1 MTETPTLFIQ
11 VLPNLRV
18 WWCNVL
24 TMNKLLGLLTLIML
38 CVLCSVQRS
47 TSTYRTKN
55 QMSFHKAPLI
65 ADLEVGEKI
74 LRDFLPAFCLLSRCI
89 EIIKSVE
96 EHCRLRLPVV
106 WGLLGE

>member
-1 MTETPTLFIQ
+1 MTEAPTLFIQ
-11 VLPNLRV
+11 LLPNLRA

-24 TMNKLLGLLTLIML
+24 TMNKLLGLLALIML

-74 LRDFLPAFCLLSRCI
+74 VVTGFPAKYL
-89 EIIKSVE
+89 KS
-96 EHCRLRLPVV
+96 
-106 WGLLGE
+106 